1 MRSAKEIIERFGE
14 LTTTD
19 RRCIDAGFAAGN
31 YSNGCE
37 TEDYTETEK
46 QRDGRNG
53 FWRMGFLLGF
63 FSSYELH
70 EVPPEYREQVGTY
83 REVLA
88 LLEDEG
94 ETQS

>member
-1 MRSAKEIIERFGE
+1 
-14 LTTTD
+14 
-19 RRCIDAGFAAGN
+19 
-31 YSNGCE
+31 
-37 TEDYTETEK
+37 
-46 QRDGRNG
+46 
-53 FWRMGFLLGF
+53 MGFLLGF

-70 EVPPEYREQVGTY
+70 EVPVEYREQVGTY